1 MRFADRSVT
10 RTDVGLTVRRYF
22 RGLYQRTI
30 REAYRHAHLE
40 AIRALQGG
48 GKVLDC
54 GAGSGHLYRETLRP
68 AGVDAERYH
77 GLEWHAETV
86 AQAGGLDVRH
96 GDLNEALPFATDSFR
111 CVIGLSVLEHLLK
124 PCGFLRECHRVL
136 EPGGVLVIL
145 TPNISTYFTAALI
158 LAGRM
163 PSSGPAPDSAQL
175 LKAEELFQVS
185 SLEFAQDDYS
195 DTPQHRH
202 LVVFSFLVLR
212 RFLRML
218 GFRSVRG
225 HGFGLYPFPNLM
237 QPMLEKLDPYHCHQ
251 MVFLAIK

>member
-1 MRFADRSVT
+1 MQH
-10 RTDVGLTVRRYF
+10 YF
-22 RGLYQRTI
+22 QNLYQRTM
-30 REAYRHAHLE
+30 REAYALAHRE
-40 AIRALQGG
+40 AMIALQDGG
-48 GKVLDC
+48 ELLDC
-54 GAGSGHLYRETLRP
+54 GAGSGHQYRDTFCP
-68 AGVDAERYH
+68 AGVKADRYK
-77 GLEWHAETV
+77 GVEWHRETV
-86 AQAGGLDVRH
+86 AQAQGLDVRH
-96 GDLNEALPFATDSFR
+96 GDLNEPLAFATDTFR

-124 PCGFLRECHRVL
+124 PCAFLRECHRVL
-136 EPGGVLVIL
+136 QPGGTLIIL

-163 PSSGPAPDSAQL
+163 PSSGPDPDSVQL
-175 LKAEELFQVS
+175 LEREELFRVS
-185 SLEFAQDDYS
+185 NLQFSRKDDS

-212 RFLRML
+212 RYLRML

-237 QPMLEKLDPYHCHQ
+237 QPLLEKLDPYHCHQ